1 MPPEPETLRGVL
13 YLIVCGAPP
22 ARDAN
27 RLVQLAQ
34 AEGRLQAA
42 HLVLEADFG
51 RDEEPE
57 APRRTAVIAMIGAR
71 ACRIPAFRPY
81 ETPCLGSNR

>member
-34 AEGRLQAA
+34 AEG
-42 HLVLEADFG
+42 
-51 RDEEPE
+51 
-57 APRRTAVIAMIGAR
+57 
-71 ACRIPAFRPY
+71 
-81 ETPCLGSNR
+81 